1 MSSIPQPGFQLNDL
15 EIGMAMGDQDMMS
28 GFLDATDNQPDRS
41 IKSGSGNT
49 TQSGEVNTDFGETIS
64 WEMIGLGLEEPLPPQ
79 DMIDE
84 L

>member
-1 MSSIPQPGFQLNDL
+1 MSRPGFQLNDL
-15 EIGMAMGDQDMMS
+15 DMGLAMGDQDMMS
-28 GFLDATDNQPDRS
+28 GFLDAANDQTKPGIPN
-41 IKSGSGNT
+41 IIT
-49 TQSGEVNTDFGETIS
+49 SGEMNFGLGEGLS